1 MKAVQQFLFAVLPR
15 ARKSTFLRGKCCGNL
30 HVFYGTVLWF
40 AKTTAKPTLIKYP
53 LRHWPNNIFMP
64 RGIRN
69 DYVGNHRRRYHS
81 WSSNEK
87 LTQDPLAKRVP
98 FLRCEFF
105 IVCKISKDIK
115 QQKEMILPPLEGISN
130 FLFFENS
137 GLRCISVDI
146 IALNELWLAGKR
158 KSLAFRLQCL
168 VMHWNKVLVKFLS
181 FVLSGVWNEI
191 CSYHAQ
197 IWYNRKLTAITK
209 MKKLAFRVL
218 ASRWSVSLEKLIRRS
233 WGALKVWCWKSSWHK
248 RFLNISSLVK
258 IASL

>member
-87 LTQDPLAKRVP
+87 LTQDSLAKRVP

-105 IVCKISKDIK
+105 VVCKISKDIK

-130 FLFFENS
+130 FFVFWKFRITVHFSRHN
-137 GLRCISVDI
+137 CF
-146 IALNELWLAGKR
+146 KR
-158 KSLAFRLQCL
+158 
-168 VMHWNKVLVKFLS
+168 VMV
-181 FVLSGVWNEI
+181 
-191 CSYHAQ
+191 
-197 IWYNRKLTAITK
+197 
-209 MKKLAFRVL
+209 
-218 ASRWSVSLEKLIRRS
+218 SR
-233 WGALKVWCWKSSWHK
+233 
-248 RFLNISSLVK
+248 
-258 IASL
+258 